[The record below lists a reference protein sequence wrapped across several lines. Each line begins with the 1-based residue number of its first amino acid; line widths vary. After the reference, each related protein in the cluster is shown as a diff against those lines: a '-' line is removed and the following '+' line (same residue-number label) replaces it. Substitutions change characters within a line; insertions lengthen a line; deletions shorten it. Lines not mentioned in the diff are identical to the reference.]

1 MMRKGKTARL
11 FLLIYLLLLSGGW
24 IITRF
29 TLPGFS
35 PVQYVVLLSS
45 MTLITFGAWLLVNI
59 GNRRS
64 EKEKGLF
71 LLAAIGGKFIA
82 YLGLLLIF
90 WATAKNLTK
99 EFIIV
104 FFVLYLVLTG
114 FLLSI
119 LFKTLKSN

>member
-1 MMRKGKTARL
+1 MHKGKTAWQ

-24 IITRF
+24 IITRYS
-29 TLPGFS
+29 LPGFS

-45 MTLITFGAWLLVNI
+45 MTLITFGAWLLVKI
-59 GNRRS
+59 GNRKN
-64 EKEKGLF
+64 EKEKGLN
-71 LLAAIGGKFIA
+71 LLAAIGGKFLA
-82 YLGLLLIF
+82 YLCLLLIF